1 MRLNRLGWL
10 VLGVVIIVLML
21 GAVACQSAPA
31 AATNT
36 MPKEIS
42 TSQALNLRNTGAFI
56 LDVRQPEEWNEY
68 HVPASTLIPLG
79 ELESRVKELPR
90 DKPIVVVCRS
100 GNRSATGRDIL
111 LRAGFPQVTSLAGGL
126 SQWRAAGYPTVT
138 GP

>member
-1 MRLNRLGWL
+1 MRLKLG
-10 VLGVVIIVLML
+10 VLGVALIGLML
-21 GAVACQSAPA
+21 AVAACQNTPA
-31 AATNT
+31 ATTNAV
-36 MPKEIS
+36 PKEIS
-42 TSQALNLRNTGAFI
+42 TSQALNLRNAGAFI

-68 HVPASTLIPLG
+68 HVPGSTLIPLG

-90 DKPIVVVCRS
+90 DKQIVVVCRS

-126 SQWRAAGYPTVT
+126 SQWKAAGYPTVT